1 MRGLFEQLEES
12 AAAVHARVPGAAP
25 DVALV
30 LGSGLGGA
38 VRMLDAPE
46 VIPLGDI
53 PNVGVP
59 SVSGHPG
66 RLLFGTVGRLRLG
79 VLQGRL
85 HTYEGWSAAETAFPV
100 RLLIT
105 LGARVVVLTNA
116 SGGVREGLAAGDWM
130 VITDHLNLSGKN
142 PLEGPNDARLGPRF
156 PDLSQAYDP
165 GLRALLLQAADA
177 AGVPLHEGVYA
188 MMSGP
193 SYETPAE
200 IRMLRT
206 LGADAV
212 GMSTVPEVIAAVHMG
227 ARVACLS
234 CITNSAAGL
243 GGALSHAE
251 VEATARRSEEGGVR
265 ILRGFLDRVAGSS
278 GPG

>member
-1 MRGLFEQLEES
+1 MNGLLELLEES
-12 AAAVHARVPGAAP
+12 AAAIRARVPDAAP
-25 DVALV
+25 EVALV
-30 LGSGLGGA
+30 LGSGLAGA
-38 VRMLDAPE
+38 VRLLEDPQAL
-46 VIPLGDI
+46 PLA
-53 PNVGVP
+53 GVP
-59 SVSGHPG
+59 HLRAPVPPFRRRAGPG
-66 RLLFGTVGRLRLG
+66 DRRRSARVG

-85 HTYEGWSAAETAFPV
+85 HTYEGWTAAETAFPLRV
-100 RLLIT
+100 LIA

-116 SGGVREGLAAGDWM
+116 AGAVREGLAPGAWM
-130 VITDHLNLSGKN
+130 LVTDHLNLSGKN
-142 PLEGPNDARLGPRF
+142 PLEGPNDARVGPRF
-156 PDLSQAYDP
+156 PDLTQAYNL
-165 GLRALLLQAADA
+165 GLRGLLLRAATA
-177 AGVPLHEGVYA
+177 AGVRLHEGVYA

-200 IRMLRT
+200 IRMLRR

-234 CITNSAAGL
+234 CITNVAAGM

-251 VEATARRSEEGGVR
+251 VEATAQRSEDGGVR
-265 ILRGFLDRVAGSS
+265 ILRAFLDLLAGSS

>member
-1 MRGLFEQLEES
+1 VNGLLELLEES
-12 AAAVHARVPGAAP
+12 AAAIRARVPDAAP
-25 DVALV
+25 EVALV
-30 LGSGLGGA
+30 LGSGLAGA
-38 VRMLDAPE
+38 VRLLEDPRAL
-46 VIPLGDI
+46 PLADI
-53 PNVGVP
+53 PHVPTP

-66 RLLFGTVGRLRLG
+66 RLVFGRVGRLRLG

-85 HTYEGWSAAETAFPV
+85 HTYEGWSAAQTAFPV

-116 SGGVREGLAAGDWM
+116 SGGVREGLRAGDWM
-130 VITDHLNLSGKN
+130 VITDQLNLSGKN
-142 PLEGPNDARLGPRF
+142 PLEGPNDARVGPRF

-165 GLRALLLQAADA
+165 GLRGLLLRAADA
-177 AGVPLHEGVYA
+177 AGLPLQEGVYA

-234 CITNSAAGL
+234 CVTNAAAGL
-243 GGALSHAE
+243 GGKLSHAE
-251 VEATARRSEEGGVR
+251 VEATAREAEDGGVR
-265 ILRGFLDRVAGSS
+265 ILRAFLDLLAGSA